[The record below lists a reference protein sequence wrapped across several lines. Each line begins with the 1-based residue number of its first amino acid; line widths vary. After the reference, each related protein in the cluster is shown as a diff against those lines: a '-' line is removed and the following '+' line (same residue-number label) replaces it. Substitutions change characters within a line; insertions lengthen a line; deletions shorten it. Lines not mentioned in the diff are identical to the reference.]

1 VVTDIVCASEATQ
14 LQVEEDKK
22 QCEAEAKAKAA
33 QDMGEHP
40 KKQGWA
46 NTTGLLIAEALTS
59 RVEKALKVCAYCT
72 KQGELPCFY
81 PFYLW

>member
-1 VVTDIVCASEATQ
+1 MVADIVCASEATQ

-22 QCEAEAKAKAA
+22 QCKAKAA
-33 QDMGEHP
+33 QDMGECP
-40 KKQGWA
+40 KKQGQA

-59 RVEKALKVCAYCT
+59 RVEKALKVCTYCT
-72 KQGELPCFY
+72 KQGELPHFY